1 MLNQPDRAQETRVN
15 VCHLMNMRSHVAR
28 LIAVPPSTGFVKVS
42 KRFSMQKLL
51 PDRGVRYMSD
61 TWLLKLRLVGSKQ
74 RGPVTLVL
82 AHSFDL
88 LQ

>member
-28 LIAVPPSTGFVKVS
+28 LIAVPPSKGFVNVS
-42 KRFSMQKLL
+42 KRFSMQKFD
-51 PDRGVRYMSD
+51 PDRCVRYMSD
-61 TWLLKLRLVGSKQ
+61 TRSLKLRHVAFKTTV
-74 RGPVTLVL
+74 PVTLVL